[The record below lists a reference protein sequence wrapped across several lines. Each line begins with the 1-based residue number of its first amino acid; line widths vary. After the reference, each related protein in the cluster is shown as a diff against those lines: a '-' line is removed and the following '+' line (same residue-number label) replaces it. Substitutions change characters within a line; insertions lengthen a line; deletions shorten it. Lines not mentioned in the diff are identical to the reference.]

1 MPLHGFR
8 QSDAKARAQITHPP
22 FPICDHTHNGRGLAP
37 RSFSSCFEMAEETAI
52 SRLYGGNHYRAPIER
67 GLEQGRAIGKQV
79 SALRF
84 GPG

>member
-1 MPLHGFR
+1 MVSASQTPKPARKLH
-8 QSDAKARAQITHPP
+8 TLL
-22 FPICDHTHNGRGLAP
+22 FPICDHTHDGRGLAP